1 MKHIVI
7 AIDGPAASGKSTLTN
22 RLARHMGYAAVNS
35 GVFYRLVTWAVLE
48 AGIDPVD
55 ACAVEGFASE
65 LEFQIDGQ
73 EGDLRITLEGMADDP
88 DIRSESVNAAVSKIS
103 AYKSVRDHVT
113 AGLRSLAD
121 RWDCV
126 IEGRDIGTAVFPDTP
141 HKIYLD
147 APVGVRSARRAA
159 QGEVDNPAA
168 RDAADSSRA
177 LAPLSIARD
186 ATVIDVSSKTREEVV
201 DAALEALS
209 ARGLKTTIMA
219 APSAMLSFSLVLAQ
233 MVQSALGTYA

>member
-22 RLARHMGYAAVNS
+22 RLARHLGYAAINS

-48 AGIDPVD
+48 AGINPLDTY
-55 ACAVEGFASE
+55 AVEGFTDE

-73 EGDLRITLEGMADDP
+73 EGGLRITLVGVEGEP
-88 DIRSESVNAAVSKIS
+88 DIRSEAVNAAVSKIS
-103 AYKSVRDHVT
+103 AHKSVREQVT
-113 AGLRSLAD
+113 AGLRSLGD

-141 HKIYLD
+141 YKIYLD
-147 APVGVRSARRAA
+147 APVDVRSARRAA

-168 RDAADSSRA
+168 RDAADSSRTY
-177 LAPLSIARD
+177 APLSIARE
-186 ATVIDVSSKTREEVV
+186 AAVIDVSSRTREEVV
-201 DAALEALS
+201 CAALEALS
-209 ARGLKTTIMA
+209 ARGLKTAVVA
-219 APSAMLSFSLVLAQ
+219 APSAMFSLSLLLAQ
-233 MVQSALGTYA
+233 LLQAALGACA